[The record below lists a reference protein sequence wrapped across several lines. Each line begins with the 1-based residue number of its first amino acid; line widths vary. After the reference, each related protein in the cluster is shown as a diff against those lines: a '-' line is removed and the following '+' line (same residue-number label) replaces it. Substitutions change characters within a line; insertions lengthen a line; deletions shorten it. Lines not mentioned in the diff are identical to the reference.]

1 MNKLQ
6 LRKRLYN
13 FIIALIII
21 ALETG
26 VFAYVEV
33 VYYNAELP
41 KMFYFW
47 GHFFIA
53 GVYAFVLSVFSIMYG
68 GLKVGSYR
76 IIELTFSQGFATLVT
91 NVIFYGIITLL
102 AYHFPTP
109 IPLLIEMIVQ
119 CFIIGLWTM
128 LATYLHRFLFPPLDI
143 LLVYGNDNKDSF
155 VEKVKTR
162 RHQFVINETVNAKED
177 FDKITSAIDKH
188 QAVMMWDVSDTDRK
202 DIFKYCYEHSVDT
215 YIMPKIMD
223 IILRGATPLHIFD
236 SPLLLTKGSPL
247 EAEQLLFKRIL
258 DIVLS
263 LFLIVVLSPFMLIT
277 AILVKAYDGG
287 SIIYSQK
294 RLTKD
299 NKIFSIYKFRSM
311 RENAESD
318 GVARLSS
325 KKDDRVTPI
334 GKVIRKIR
342 FDEFPQLFNVLGGSM
357 SFVGP
362 RPERPEIADKYIE
375 VMPEF
380 SYRTKVKAGITG
392 YAQVYGKYNTVP
404 YDKLKLDLYYIENYS
419 VWMDIKLII
428 LTARTLF
435 KFDSTEG
442 VDEGKITPISVN
454 EGNND

>member
-1 MNKLQ
+1 MNKSQ
-6 LRKRLYN
+6 VRKRLYN
-13 FIIALIII
+13 FIMALLIL

-33 VYYNAELP
+33 MYYNAELP

-47 GHFFIA
+47 GHFFVA
-53 GVYAFVLSVFSIMYG
+53 GVYAFVLFLFSIMYG
-68 GLKVGSYR
+68 GLKVGSFR

-91 NVIFYGIITLL
+91 NIIFYGIITLL
-102 AYHFPTP
+102 AYHFPSP
-109 IPLLIEMIVQ
+109 WALFVAMIVQ

-128 LATYLHRFLFPPLDI
+128 ATTYLHRFLFPPLDV
-143 LLVYGNDNKDSF
+143 LLIYGSENIDQF
-155 VEKVKTR
+155 VDKVKTR
-162 RHQFVINETVNAKED
+162 RHQFTINETISSDDE
-177 FDKITSAIDKH
+177 FDNITNAIDKH
-188 QAVMMWDVSDTDRK
+188 AAVMMWDVSDQQRK
-202 DIFKYCYEHSVDT
+202 IIFKYCYEKSIDT
-215 YIMPKIMD
+215 YTMPKIMD

-247 EAEQLLFKRIL
+247 EFEQVLFKRIIDIAL
-258 DIVLS
+258 SLVLIIVLS
-263 LFLIVVLSPFMLIT
+263 PIMLIT
-277 AILVKAYDGG
+277 AILVKVYDGG
-287 SIIYSQK
+287 SVIYSQT

-299 NKIFSIYKFRSM
+299 NKEFSIYKFRSM

-318 GVARLSS
+318 GIARLSS
-325 KKDDRVTPI
+325 KGDDRVTPI

-342 FDEFPQLFNVLGGSM
+342 FDEFPQLFNVLNGSM

-362 RPERPEIADKYIE
+362 RPERPEIAEQYIE
-375 VMPEF
+375 AMPEF

-419 VWMDIKLII
+419 VWLDIKLII

-442 VDEGKITPISVN
+442 VSEGNITPITS
-454 EGNND
+454 ENDQGE

>member
-1 MNKLQ
+1 MNKSQ
-6 LRKRLYN
+6 IKQRTYN

-26 VFAYVEV
+26 IFAYVEV

-53 GVYAFVLSVFSIMYG
+53 GVYAFVLSLFSVMYG

-91 NVIFYGIITLL
+91 NIIFYGIITLL
-102 AYHFPTP
+102 AYHFPSP
-109 IPLLIEMIVQ
+109 VLLIIAMIAQ
-119 CFIIGLWTM
+119 CFVIGLWTM
-128 LATYLHRFLFPPLDI
+128 AATYLFRFLFPPLDI
-143 LLVYGNDNKDSF
+143 LLIYGSDKKDVF

-162 RHQFVINETVNAKED
+162 RHQFKISETIHAGDD
-177 FDKITSAIDKH
+177 FEKICKAIDNH
-188 QAVMMWDVSDTDRK
+188 QAVMMWDVSDNDRK
-202 DIFKYCYEHSVDT
+202 DIFKYCYEQSVDT
-215 YIMPKIMD
+215 YTMPKIMD

-247 EAEQLLFKRIL
+247 EIEQLFFKRLL

-263 LFLIVVLSPFMLIT
+263 IALIILLSPFMLIT
-277 AILVKAYDGG
+277 ALLVKLYDGG
-287 SIIYSQK
+287 HIIYSQK

-299 NKIFSIYKFRSM
+299 NKVFSIYKFRSM
-311 RENAESD
+311 REDAESD

-325 KKDDRVTPI
+325 KGDDRVTPI

-342 FDEFPQLFNVLGGSM
+342 FDEFPQLFNVLSGSM

-362 RPERPEIADKYIE
+362 RPERPEISEKYVE

-419 VWMDIKLII
+419 LWLDIKLII

-442 VDEGKITPISVN
+442 VA
-454 EGNND
+454 EGNITAIEAKEDK